1 MGHLKA
7 LFIFQD
13 YCGPEK
19 EVCVAS
25 HALDD
30 MNCVVPC
37 EGLYADIT
45 DDSLKQDLM
54 KGDNLLVMPSLI
66 YFKDSI

>member
-1 MGHLKA
+1 M
-7 LFIFQD
+7 
-13 YCGPEK
+13 
-19 EVCVAS
+19 CVAS

-30 MNCVVPC
+30 MNCLVPC
-37 EGLYADIT
+37 DGLYADIT